1 MKINWGKVL
10 DVALDAGVT
19 VAKTELWVNEKIRE
33 LSDSRTQNQ
42 ALVEVAYE
50 VAKMDND
57 AWQYLKLHLDIK
69 ASKNNEMAA
78 FMLRYCNYVVNL
90 ESSKIKGL
98 LSTNINEA
106 FESLQF
112 DFRNGMDVFEMAAHY
127 GVLAAYGETS
137 PRANSL
143 TQAFGRLLN
152 SGQ

>member
-10 DVALDAGVT
+10 DFALDAGVT

-33 LSDSRTQNQ
+33 LSDSLTQSQ
-42 ALVEVAYE
+42 ALVEIAYE

-57 AWQYLKLHLDIK
+57 AWQYLKLHLDVK
-69 ASKNNEMAA
+69 AGKNELAD
-78 FMLRYCNYVVNL
+78 FMLNYCNYVVNL
-90 ESSKIKGL
+90 ENSKIKGL

-106 FESLQF
+106 FEALQF
-112 DFRNGMDVFEMAAHY
+112 DFRNGMAVFEVAAHY
-127 GVLAAYGETS
+127 GILAAYGETS

>member
-10 DVALDAGVT
+10 DVALDAGAT

-33 LSDSRTQNQ
+33 LSDNRTQNQ
-42 ALVEVAYE
+42 ALVEIAYE

-57 AWQYLKLHLDIK
+57 AWQYLRLHLDIK
-69 ASKNNEMAA
+69 AGKNETAG
-78 FMLRYCNYVVNL
+78 FMLKYCNYVVNL

-98 LSTNINEA
+98 LAANVNEA
-106 FESLQF
+106 FEALQF

-127 GVLAAYGETS
+127 GILAAYGETS
-137 PRANSL
+137 PKANSL
-143 TQAFGRLLN
+143 TQAFGKLLN